1 MQWEAQIEGPAVIQ
15 QRDAKESR
23 DFLIGVVNGLWL
35 SALITT
41 LVYLV
46 AQNWA
51 GF

>member
-1 MQWEAQIEGPAVIQ
+1 MQWEAQCECSAVIQ
-15 QRDAKESR
+15 ERDARESR
-23 DFLIGVVNGLWL
+23 DFLVGVVNGLWM

-46 AQNWA
+46 AQNWV